1 MLVKACWILFAY
13 VLGSVPWGVVIAK
26 TCCGIDP
33 RKDGSKS
40 TGATNVSRLCGFGY
54 GVATLA
60 CDVLKGAVPVWVALR
75 FISPSPLFVSL
86 VAVAAVLGHVF
97 SCFMRLKG
105 GKAVATSIGVF
116 LPLAFWP
123 LLGSCALCMLVIWR
137 SGFVSLGSL
146 SLLASLPVFLAF
158 VGAWQWL
165 PLALCLCAIVFVKHR
180 ENIGRLRAGTEK
192 PWLKG
197 KAGR

>member
-1 MLVKACWILFAY
+1 MLVKSVLILFAY
-13 VLGSVPWGVVIAK
+13 LLGSVPWGVVIAR
-26 TCCGIDP
+26 TCCGIGP
-33 RKDGSKS
+33 RTDGSRS

-60 CDVLKGAVPVWVALR
+60 CDLLKGAVPVWIALK
-75 FISPSPLFVSL
+75 IGPAPLFVSL

-97 SCFMRLKG
+97 SCFMRFRG

-146 SLLASLPVFLAF
+146 SLLGSLPVFLAMA
-158 VGAWQWL
+158 GAWQWL
-165 PLALCLCAIVFVKHR
+165 PLSLCLCVIVFVKHR
-180 ENIGRLRAGTEK
+180 ENIARLRAGTEK
-192 PWLKG
+192 PWLKSKT
-197 KAGR
+197 KA